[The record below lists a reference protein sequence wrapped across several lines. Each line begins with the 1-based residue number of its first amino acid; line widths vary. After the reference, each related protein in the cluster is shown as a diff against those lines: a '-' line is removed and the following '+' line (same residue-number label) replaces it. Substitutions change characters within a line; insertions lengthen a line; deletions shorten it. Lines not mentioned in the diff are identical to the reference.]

1 MRRGKKRAQRGGV
14 MVLTLVILAGLL
26 ALLATFAANQNTYLN
41 TTMNTLRERRAEA
54 AARSGLAIALSG
66 LQEVTTNLVKLDDD
80 WALVGGNGT
89 TATELTS
96 GATYRVQ
103 ILDAGSRLNIN
114 TLTETQL
121 QTLPLTSE
129 QVASVLDW
137 REAGQQAR
145 TEGAKDQFYNELLTP
160 YNTKLANFT
169 TLTELA
175 LVKGW
180 TARTLYTP
188 EAEEITATNLLEDEV
203 GETLALI
210 SVLTVSSGSPNTTA
224 SGGARTNL
232 NQQNLS
238 PLTMLQLGL
247 PVQLVTQGP
256 FTSFANLLGRNG
268 VAPQAA
274 QQVLDTASFST
285 QTRLTG
291 KVNINTAPEAVLLS
305 LPGMTSDI
313 TSAIVTRQSTGFASL
328 GELTSIPAL
337 TGALL
342 GQVADAVCVGSD
354 TFIVRAW
361 GESGGAGVALE
372 ALVGIRNSKPQVLKL
387 ERINSTTIPA
397 WWRWEG
403 TL

>member
-1 MRRGKKRAQRGGV
+1 MRRGTKRAQRGGV
-14 MVLTLVILAGLL
+14 MVLTLVILAGLM
-26 ALLATFAANQNTYLN
+26 ALLATFAANQRTYLN
-41 TTMNTLRERRAEA
+41 VTMNTLRERRAEA

-66 LQEVTTNLVKLDDD
+66 LQDVTTNLVKLDDD
-80 WALVGGNGT
+80 WALIGKDGT
-89 TATELTS
+89 TATELTG

-114 TLTETQL
+114 TLTEAQL

-145 TEGAKDQFYNELLTP
+145 TEGAKDQYYNELLTP
-160 YNTKLANFT
+160 YNTKLASLT

-188 EAEEITATNLLEDEV
+188 EAEEITATNLLEDEA
-203 GETLALI
+203 GETLALA
-210 SVLTVSSGSPNTTA
+210 SVLTVSSGAPNTTA

-247 PVQLVTQGP
+247 PVQLATQGP
-256 FTSFANLLGRNG
+256 FTSFANLLGRPG

-291 KVNINTAPEAVLLS
+291 KVNLNTAPEAVLLS
-305 LPGMTSDI
+305 LPGMTTDI
-313 TSAIVTRQSTGFASL
+313 ASAIVTRQSTGFASL

-337 TGALL
+337 TGTLL
-342 GQVADAVCVGSD
+342 GQIADAACVGGD

-361 GESGGAGVALE
+361 GESGGSGVALE